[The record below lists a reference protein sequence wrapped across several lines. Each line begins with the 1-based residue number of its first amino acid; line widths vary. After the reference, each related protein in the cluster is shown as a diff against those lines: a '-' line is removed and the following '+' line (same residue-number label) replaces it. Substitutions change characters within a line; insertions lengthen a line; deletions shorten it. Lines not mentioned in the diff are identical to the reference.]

1 MMATPRCPRTTRPF
15 LMSVSTTGA
24 SRCGTA
30 KPRPEENVEVTMSVL
45 MPITLPSRE
54 SSGPPLLP
62 GLIAASVWM

>member
-1 MMATPRCPRTTRPF
+1 MNIPLSAR
-15 LMSVSTTGA
+15 A
-24 SRCGTA
+24 S
-30 KPRPEENVEVTMSVL
+30 KPRPAEEKVELTMSVL